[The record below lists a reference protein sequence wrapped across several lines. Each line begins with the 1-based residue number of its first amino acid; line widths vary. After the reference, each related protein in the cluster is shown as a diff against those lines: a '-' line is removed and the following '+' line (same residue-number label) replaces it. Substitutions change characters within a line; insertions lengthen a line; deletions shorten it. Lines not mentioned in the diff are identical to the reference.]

1 MRISEM
7 LVELAEAGVDF
18 VVVGGMAAGVHGSTR
33 VTFDLEICYDP
44 APNNRARL
52 AALLA
57 TWDAELRGADP
68 GLPFLLDARALE
80 ISHVLT
86 LTTRLGD
93 IDVMDAVEGVGP
105 FADVYEQAVDVE
117 LAGRRFR
124 VLDLPALLK
133 AKRATGRPKDAEQIP
148 ELEALVALRKR
159 R

>member
-18 VVVGGMAAGVHGSTR
+18 VVIGGIAAGVHGSTR
-33 VTFDLEICYDP
+33 VTFDLDICYDP

-52 AALLA
+52 AALL
-57 TWDAELRGADP
+57 TMWDAELRGAEP

-80 ISHVLT
+80 TSHVLT

-93 IDVMDAVEGVGP
+93 IDVMDAVEGVGQ
-105 FADVYEQAVDVE
+105 FAAVDEHAVDAE

-124 VLDLPALLK
+124 VIGLPALLK